1 MNEETARAGSMTGKE
16 RLQTSCII
24 FFNFDQGRVQID
36 IIHRHF
42 FFSPN
47 DNCFSPKI
55 APDLGEIAI
64 RLGERSYMQIA

>member
-1 MNEETARAGSMTGKE
+1 MP
-16 RLQTSCII
+16 
-24 FFNFDQGRVQID
+24 ID

-47 DNCFSPKI
+47 NSFFSPKI

-64 RLGERSYMQIA
+64 RLGEGSYMQIAKIKMIVMGR